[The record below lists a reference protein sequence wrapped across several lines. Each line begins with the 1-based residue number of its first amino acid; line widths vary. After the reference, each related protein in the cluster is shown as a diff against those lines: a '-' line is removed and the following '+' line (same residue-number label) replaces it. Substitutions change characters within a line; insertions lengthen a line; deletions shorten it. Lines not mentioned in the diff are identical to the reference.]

1 MSILSI
7 MKKMFGV
14 IAVFFLMFGAA
25 SLEAEVRTSFTFP
38 GGGSAYNF
46 PENNEVREKYRSV
59 LGSGPLLLRRTN
71 TRVEELSGEKQ
82 RVKVS
87 VAEQNQAVYL
97 LFINE
102 ESYSFPLYSKGTY
115 IIKTDDISGEL
126 LQIKIFIKSDP
137 GSFIRIFPDEGRSRL
152 DLYLYGYPLYVD
164 VLLPIPPETLAAAP
178 FAKIITATDGVIH
191 WDIIFPERT
200 HSGYTTLS
208 SMVETV
214 REALPLLPDGE
225 DGALNGEGRFV
236 FIETLKPM
244 EAGGLN
250 CSGFAKWLV
259 DGLYLP
265 VTGNCLD
272 IGPLKVRNTEER
284 GNRWSQRYET
294 VRDPYFGLDWTR
306 NLALELEKVRRGRP
320 VDPGFADVRD
330 VPFFSYTDDVGFPA
344 EHLPLIIYLLA
355 IKEPGYFYLASVNDQ
370 STAAPNLRQHFHVAA
385 VFPYFTASGE
395 FKAPV
400 FERNFESALTDF
412 SARYPGG
419 FVHLVRVPGLRDFTP
434 PVVE

>member
-1 MSILSI
+1 LSILVTV
-7 MKKMFGV
+7 KKIFGV
-14 IAVFFLMFGAA
+14 ITVFFLFFGL
-25 SLEAEVRTSFTFP
+25 SSPEAEVRRSFSFP
-38 GGGSAYNF
+38 GGESAYGF
-46 PENNEVREKYRSV
+46 PENDEVRKKYRSV
-59 LGSGPLLLRRTN
+59 LGSGPLLLRQTN
-71 TRVEELSGEKQ
+71 TRVEELSGEKH
-82 RVKVS
+82 RVKVT
-87 VAEQNQAVYL
+87 VAEQNKAVYL

-102 ESYSFPLYSKGTY
+102 ESYSFPLYSRGTY
-115 IIKTDDISGEL
+115 IIKTDDTSGEI

-137 GSFIRIFPDEGRSRL
+137 GSFVRIFPDEDRSRL
-152 DLYLYGYPLYVD
+152 DLYLYGYPLYID
-164 VLLPIPPETLAAAP
+164 VLLPLPPETLTSAP

-191 WDIIFPERT
+191 WDIIFPET
-200 HSGYTTLS
+200 MHSGYKTLI

-214 REALPLLPDGE
+214 REALPFLPDAE

-236 FIETLKPM
+236 FIETLTPM
-244 EAGGLN
+244 EAGGFN

-265 VTGNCLD
+265 MTGTCLD
-272 IGPLKVRNTEER
+272 IGPLKVRNTDDR

-306 NLALELEKVRRGRP
+306 NLAMELEKVRRGGP
-320 VDPGFADVRD
+320 VDSGFADVRD

-344 EHLPLIIYLLA
+344 EHLPIIIYLLA
-355 IKEPGYFYLASVNDQ
+355 IKEPGYLYLASVNDQ

-400 FERNFESALTDF
+400 FERNFESALSDF
-412 SARYPGG
+412 SARYPGA
-419 FVHLVRVPGLRDFTP
+419 FVHLVRVPGLGDFTP